1 MILLTSFL
9 HTQCCAETFSQLISE
24 YTHNVRSFQRLLKFL
39 LRIYSSLSP
48 VLLCGNNRVAR
59 RQISGPLRNN
69 RRPIGNARSMKPQ
82 RRENN
87 LGIQVARH
95 AIPLI
100 FRGARAGLRLL
111 QQGNFQGPGNGFS
124 PLGAIA
130 GGLGG
135 LGGGMGGVP
144 PSIGGIGTG
153 LGNIGAGLGDIGA
166 GLGDIGAGIG
176 DIDFNFGDFDMG
188 F

>member
-1 MILLTSFL
+1 
-9 HTQCCAETFSQLISE
+9 
-24 YTHNVRSFQRLLKFL
+24 
-39 LRIYSSLSP
+39 
-48 VLLCGNNRVAR
+48 
-59 RQISGPLRNN
+59 
-69 RRPIGNARSMKPQ
+69 MKPQ

-87 LGIQVARH
+87 VGIQIAGQAVRH
-95 AIPLI
+95 GIPLV
-100 FRGARAGLRLL
+100 FRGARAGLQLL

-124 PLGAIA
+124 PIGAIA

-135 LGGGMGGVP
+135 LGGGMGGL
-144 PSIGGIGTG
+144 GGGMEG
-153 LGNIGAGLGDIGA
+153 IGAGLGDIGA

>member
-1 MILLTSFL
+1 MYAVS
-9 HTQCCAETFSQLISE
+9 
-24 YTHNVRSFQRLLKFL
+24 NG
-39 LRIYSSLSP
+39 YSSSYYGYTPAYPPFFYGNMYMQNSSLYPDADGARRNFS
-48 VLLCGNNRVAR
+48 GNNRVAR